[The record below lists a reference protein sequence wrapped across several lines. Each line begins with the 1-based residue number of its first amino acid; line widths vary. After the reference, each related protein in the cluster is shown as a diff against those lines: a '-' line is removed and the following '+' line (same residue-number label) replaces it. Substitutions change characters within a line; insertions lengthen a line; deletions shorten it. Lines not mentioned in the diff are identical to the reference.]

1 MANAHP
7 LADIGANATLRVP
20 PAWSV
25 ENESK
30 YPFRHF
36 ERDVRLWATAT
47 DVDPLR
53 LGPLVALRVSGVAQ
67 DLVREINPTNLAHGG
82 DLHGQRLA
90 GLDFL
95 LTQLRLRFAPM
106 RQEEQISVI
115 SEFMG
120 FTRLPQE
127 STDAA
132 IGRFVVM
139 RHRATNEGD
148 FQMSDPGC
156 AVMLLRTL
164 NIPGDKWPLILAPT
178 QGLLPANDAQFGD
191 FLLYLRR
198 NGHMFDRAMP
208 TDSYKR
214 QVRAYHMSDAS
225 TESQPCAFESDSSVS
240 WAGMWQHTYAATSS
254 PPEPE
259 TPVWFDEE
267 SCDDEEDADLTD
279 VFHMD
284 MNSAAEH
291 LYLQYR
297 EAKQRW
303 RTFTGR
309 KHLKGKGKGT
319 SKGHRTSHSK
329 GKSAWPAR
337 TSTWWT
343 QEGSTDAVETEA
355 YKGFTK
361 GSPKGN
367 YSKGM
372 GKNPIGKDGK
382 RLRCSVCQSEEHLR
396 AACPKNTQTYM
407 QENTPDHGA
416 YWHVEVAA
424 EGEETTDTHLDE
436 WLSFVVFSCYHSQ
449 VRLKEGR
456 EGILLDIGAVKNL
469 CGDKWLQ
476 RVTALANTH
485 GHGVS
490 VADMKQSMKVQG
502 VGTGCSETH
511 EQCVVPLALSD
522 GSRATYTAPIVR
534 DSELPALWGL
544 EGLARQR
551 AVIDTA
557 NNKLYLPGPGGLKI
571 SASPGS
577 RVLNLE
583 RAASGHLLLPV
594 TEWLSKANNP
604 QSTSA
609 FSVVTPPPGL

>member
-1 MANAHP
+1 
-7 LADIGANATLRVP
+7 
-20 PAWSV
+20 
-25 ENESK
+25 
-30 YPFRHF
+30 
-36 ERDVRLWATAT
+36 
-47 DVDPLR
+47 
-53 LGPLVALRVSGVAQ
+53 
-67 DLVREINPTNLAHGG
+67 
-82 DLHGQRLA
+82 
-90 GLDFL
+90 
-95 LTQLRLRFAPM
+95 M

-120 FTRLPQE
+120 FTRMPQE

-132 IGRFVVM
+132 IGRFVVL

-164 NIPGDKWPLILAPT
+164 NIPGDKWPLLLAPT
-178 QGLLPANDAQFGD
+178 QGLLPANDAQWGE

-198 NGHMFDRAMP
+198 NGHMFDRALP

-214 QVRAYHMSDAS
+214 QVRAYHVADSTSDPHVCVPDEYSSSSWTDMWPQQHAYATVSQAQQDFETPTWSDA
-225 TESQPCAFESDSSVS
+225 DSV
-240 WAGMWQHTYAATSS
+240 
-254 PPEPE
+254 
-259 TPVWFDEE
+259 
-267 SCDDEEDADLTD
+267 DDEEDADLSD
-279 VFHMD
+279 VYHMD

-309 KHLKGKGKGT
+309 KNKGKGKST
-319 SKGHRTSHSK
+319 SKSKHMSQSK

-343 QEGSTDAVETEA
+343 QDSDSTAIETET

-361 GSPKGN
+361 GSPKGTHA
-367 YSKGM
+367 KGTS
-372 GKNPIGKDGK
+372 KNPIGRDGK
-382 RLRCSVCQSEEHLR
+382 RLRCSVCQSEDHLR
-396 AACPKNTQTYM
+396 ASCPKNSPTYL
-407 QENTPDHGA
+407 QEHAIDHGA
-416 YWHVEVAA
+416 YWHVEVNPTPS
-424 EGEETTDTHLDE
+424 EEPTGTRTDE
-436 WLSFVVFSCYHSQ
+436 QWLSFVVFSCYHSQ

-476 RVTALANTH
+476 RVTSIANKH
-485 GHGVS
+485 GHGASVS
-490 VADMKQSMKVQG
+490 GMKQSMKVQG

-511 EQCVVPLALSD
+511 EECVVPLALTD

-544 EGLARQR
+544 EGLARQH
-551 AVIDTA
+551 AVVDTA

-571 SASPGS
+571 VPSPGS

-594 TEWLSKANNP
+594 TEWLATSTNP
-604 QSTSA
+604 QSASA
-609 FSVVTPPPGL
+609 FSVVSPPPGL